1 MAEMETET
9 EARPGEGE
17 AFAFPMSFAQRRLW
31 FLDRLAPGSA
41 AYALPMAMVIEE
53 PVDVGVMER
62 VVTEL
67 ARRHESL
74 RTVFREVEGE
84 PVQVVLP
91 PAPVPLP
98 VHDLSH
104 LAPEARRP
112 ATRVRVEGEARRPWD
127 LARGPLFRCFLVRRS
142 ERNWLLA
149 LDTHHIV
156 NDAAGQ
162 AVLRREARALYRAF
176 AAGRPSPLP
185 EPPLQYADYALWQR
199 EALEGGE
206 MEAQLAWWRERMED
220 AAGVLELPA
229 DRPRPARPTGSGAMH
244 EWEWPA
250 RLQER
255 VAALARA
262 EGATPMMALLAA
274 FQALLARW
282 SGAEEVT
289 VGIPV
294 SGRTLP
300 ETEEVVGFF
309 VNTVPVRAE
318 LAGDPTFRQVLHRVR
333 DATLG
338 ALAHQDLP
346 FERLVESLRIE
357 RDPART
363 PLFQV
368 MYVHQ
373 GAEQAAGPAPADG
386 EPAWRPYWATTAS
399 ARFDLTLV
407 VREGPGQCGVT
418 FDYATDLFAAAT
430 IERLERRLTALLQ
443 AVAADPD
450 LRLSELPWLEPEEER
465 RVLHAWNDTA
475 AAWEARGPAHALFEA
490 HAARDP
496 HAEAA
501 VFRGRRVSYGELN
514 RRANRVAHRLLRLG
528 VRPGDRVAVL
538 AGDPLDGLAG
548 ILAALKAGAAYVPL
562 DPAAPPARLAELL
575 ADSGAAAVVA
585 TDSGRLPSPA
595 PPLVS
600 PGDAALAGES
610 EADPGVAVDPDALAY
625 VIYTSGSTGRPKG
638 VMVTH
643 AGVVNLAHSFVR
655 LHGFRAGQRI
665 LAVPPLT
672 FDASVGDLFPA
683 WACGASLVFHPAPAE
698 LTGEGALEFCRAE
711 GVQVADVPAAL
722 FSGWT
727 DQLAAA
733 GRPVDPAPL
742 EMVMMGGEAVSLER
756 AAAWARLTGGGVR
769 LVNHYGPTEAT
780 VCATLQVTVDGS
792 ESAGLAASIPLGG
805 PLDNVRCYVVDRWLR
820 PVAPGE
826 AGELLVAG
834 DGVARGYLGR
844 PAQTAER
851 FVPDPFSTE
860 PGARLYRT
868 GDRARWLETASAEV
882 RECESALEPTR
893 DPRTF
898 ALSHSRTGVLEY
910 LGRTDFQVKLR
921 GFRIEPAEVEQAL
934 LAHPT
939 VREALVMAREDE
951 PGRRRLVAYLTA
963 APGAVVD
970 AAALREHA
978 RARLAEYMVPSAFVA
993 LDAFPLTAHGK
1004 VDRRALPAPD
1014 AAREARGE
1022 PPRTDTERKLAA
1034 LWSAVLGVPEV
1045 ARDEDFFELGG
1056 HSLLAMP
1063 LMTRVREAFGKEV
1076 PLHRLFQA
1084 PTVAGLAAAIDAV
1097 LAGEVDDAEP
1107 GRPELQ
1113 REAVLEEEIRPSGP
1127 VPAGAEPQNVF
1138 LTGATGFLGAYLLH
1152 GLLERTGADLYCLV
1166 RAATPEQGHAR
1177 IVANLRQYLAWDEG
1191 WGARVIPVLGDLA
1204 EPRLGLSPQQFE
1216 AMAERVDLVFH
1227 NGGVVNFTFPYE
1239 RLKPANVEGTR
1250 EVLRLACQGRPSPVH
1265 FVSTLG
1271 VFLTPGWRG
1280 RTVTEDDDPAEGWRA
1295 GDGYTQSKWVAERL
1309 VRIAGERGLPVSIYR
1324 PARIAGDSR
1333 TGAAN
1338 VDDYLSRLLKGMVQL
1353 GAAPEGAGWVDMA
1366 PVDWVAG
1373 AILHLALRP
1382 GAAGG
1387 AYHFFNPQTIS
1398 LAEVIGALNEGG
1410 WPVRTLPWGEWVAR
1424 LRRQAV
1430 SPEANALY
1438 PLLPL
1443 FPERGTPRQPP
1454 RFDSVRTAAALE
1466 GGGGDCPP
1474 ADAALVRAYLAH
1486 FVHRGF
1492 LPEPA
1497 VPAAQP

>member
-1 MAEMETET
+1 MSQVETG
-9 EARPGEGE
+9 AQPGEGE

-41 AYALPMAMVIEE
+41 AYALPLAVIIDE
-53 PVDVGVMER
+53 PVDAAVMER

-91 PAPVPLP
+91 AAPVPLP
-98 VHDLSH
+98 LHDLSH
-104 LAPEARRP
+104 LEPEARRK
-112 ATRVRVEGEARRPWD
+112 ASRALVDGQARRPWD
-127 LARGPLFRCFLVRRS
+127 LARGPLFRPFLVRVS
-142 ERNWLLA
+142 EERHVLS

-162 AVLRREARALYRAF
+162 VVLLREARALYQAF
-176 AAGRPSPLP
+176 AAGRPSPLD
-185 EPPLQYADYALWQR
+185 EPTLQYADYALWQR

-206 MEAQLAWWRERMED
+206 MEAQLAWWTAQLEG

-229 DRPRPARPTGSGAMH
+229 DHPRPARPTGNGAVR
-244 EWEWPA
+244 EWTWPA
-250 RLQER
+250 ELRER
-255 VAALARA
+255 VAALAQA
-262 EGATPMMALLAA
+262 EGATSMMALLAA

-282 SGAEEVT
+282 SGAAEVT
-289 VGIPV
+289 VGLPV
-294 SGRTLP
+294 SGRTHP
-300 ETEEVVGFF
+300 ETEGVVGFF
-309 VNTVPVRAE
+309 VNSVAVRAGVE
-318 LAGDPTFRQVLHRVR
+318 GDPTFRQVLHRVR
-333 DATLG
+333 DAALG

-346 FERLVESLRIE
+346 FERLVEALRVE

-373 GAEQAAGPAPADG
+373 GAEQAGGGAREG
-386 EPAWRPYWATTAS
+386 EGGPAWRWYGAATAS
-399 ARFDLTLV
+399 AKFDLTLV
-407 VREGPGQCGVT
+407 VRDGPGGFDGS
-418 FDYATDLFAAAT
+418 FDYATDLFAAAST
-430 IERLERRLTALLQ
+430 ERLERRFTALLQ
-443 AVAADPD
+443 AAAADPD
-450 LRLSELPWLEPEEER
+450 LRLSQLPWLEPDEER
-465 RVLHAWNDTA
+465 QVVHAWNDTA
-475 AAWEARGPAHALFEA
+475 LAWETGGPAHALFEA
-490 HAARDP
+490 CAARDP
-496 HAEAA
+496 DAEAA

-514 RRANRVAHRLLRLG
+514 RRANRLAHRLLRLG
-528 VRPGDRVAVL
+528 VRPGERVALL

-575 ADSGAAAVVA
+575 ADSGAAAVIA
-585 TDSGRLPSPA
+585 RDGGRLPAPA
-595 PPLVS
+595 PPVVS
-600 PGDAALAGES
+600 PDDATLAEES

-655 LHGFRAGQRI
+655 RHGFRRGQRI
-665 LAVPPLT
+665 LAIPPLT

-698 LTGEGALEFCRAE
+698 LSGTGALEFCRAE

-727 DQLAAA
+727 DELAAA
-733 GRPVDPAPL
+733 GGPVDPAPL

-780 VCATLQVTVDGS
+780 VCATLRVTVDGA
-792 ESAGLAASIPLGG
+792 ESAGKSASIPLGA

-834 DGVARGYLGR
+834 AGVARGYLGR
-844 PAQTAER
+844 PALTAER
-851 FVPDPFSTE
+851 FLPDPFSPV
-860 PGARLYRT
+860 PGGRLYRT
-868 GDRARWLETASAEV
+868 GDRARWLDDG
-882 RECESALEPTR
+882 ALE
-893 DPRTF
+893 F
-898 ALSHSRTGVLEY
+898 
-910 LGRTDFQVKLR
+910 LGRTDHQLKLR
-921 GFRIEPAEVEQAL
+921 GFRIEPAEVEHAL
-934 LAHPT
+934 LSHPS

-963 APGAVVD
+963 APGAELD
-970 AAALREHA
+970 PAALRAHA
-978 RARLAEYMVPSAFVA
+978 AARLADYMVPAAFVA

-1004 VDRRALPAPD
+1004 VDRRALPAPPS
-1014 AAREARGE
+1014 AREARGE
-1022 PPRTDTERKLAA
+1022 PPRTGTERRVAE
-1034 LWSAVLGVPEV
+1034 LWSAVLGVPGV
-1045 ARDEDFFELGG
+1045 ARDDDFFELGG

-1084 PTVAGLAAAIDAV
+1084 PTVAGLAAAVDAV
-1097 LAGEVDDAEP
+1097 LAGEADDGEG

-1113 REAVLEEEIRPSGP
+1113 AEAMLEEEIRPSGP
-1127 VPAGAEPQNVF
+1127 PSDPGAEPRNVF

-1152 GLLERTGADLYCLV
+1152 GLLERTGADVYCLV
-1166 RAATPEQGHAR
+1166 RAATPEQGRER
-1177 IVANLRQYLAWDEG
+1177 IVANLRQYLPWDEAWD
-1191 WGARVIPVLGDLA
+1191 ARVVPVLGDFA

-1227 NGGVVNFTFPYE
+1227 NGGLVNFTLPYE

-1250 EVLRLACQGRPSPVH
+1250 EVLRLACRGRPTPVH

-1271 VFLTPGWRG
+1271 VFLTPDWRG
-1280 RTVTEDDDPAEGWRA
+1280 RQITEDDDPAEGWRV

-1324 PARIAGDSR
+1324 PARITGDSR

-1338 VDDYLSRLLKGMVQL
+1338 ADDYFSRLLKGIVQL
-1353 GAAPEGAGWVDMA
+1353 GAAPEAGGVLDMA
-1366 PVDWVAG
+1366 PVDWVAD

-1382 GAAGG
+1382 GAGG
-1387 AYHFFNPQTIS
+1387 AYHFFNPRTIQ
-1398 LAEVIGALNEGG
+1398 LAEVVGVLNEGG
-1410 WPVRTLPWGEWVAR
+1410 WPVRTLPWGEWVAQ

-1443 FPERGTPRQPP
+1443 FPEQGARRTLP
-1454 RFDSVRTAAALE
+1454 RFDSSRSAAALA
-1466 GGGGDCPP
+1466 GGGDCPP
-1474 ADAALVRAYLAH
+1474 ADAALVRAYLAY
-1486 FVHRGF
+1486 FVRRGF